1 MADAPILID
10 RTKCTGCG
18 KCVKGCGIGALK
30 LVEAPG
36 VNKLGRL
43 AEVDPSA
50 CKACSA
56 CVAACP
62 FKAISETKAEIY
74 GTEGLADYRDI
85 WVFAE
90 QTDGRIAEVAFELLG
105 KGLELKAQRGDG
117 CRLCA
122 VLLGSGVTEGMTA
135 SLTAAGADV
144 VYVVDHPSLKAYDA
158 DAYVDAVA
166 QLVAKRK
173 PEVILAGAT
182 AVGRAFFAKVAV
194 RVRTGLTADCTAL
207 KVEETKNKDTGA
219 LQMLLHQTRPAFGGN
234 IMATIMTPNHRPQMA
249 TVRPKVFK
257 RGGASGSSGASS
269 SSLTS
274 GASSSSEASDSS
286 ATSSSSSASSAR
298 GEIIREVLDLIAPKT
313 RLVKVNRDPDAVDIA
328 SAEVLV
334 AGGRGLKGATNFVQ
348 LHELAGLLGG
358 EVAASRAAVDAGWVP
373 QSRQVGQTGKA
384 VAPKL
389 YLCFGISG
397 AIQHLE
403 GIRGADKVIAVN
415 TDPNAPIF
423 GVADLGIVGDA
434 MEVVTALIKELR
446 K

>member
-10 RTKCTGCG
+10 RAKCTGCG
-18 KCVKGCGIGALK
+18 KCVKGCGFGALK

-56 CVAACP
+56 CVKACP

-74 GTEGLADYRDI
+74 GTEGIADYRDI

-122 VLLGSGVTEGMTA
+122 VLLGSGVTEEMTA

-144 VYVVDHPSLKAYDA
+144 VYVVDHPSLKTYDA

-207 KVEETKNKDTGA
+207 KVVCGTTDGGSGA
-219 LQMLLHQTRPAFGGN
+219 PEPRPADGAMSRPLLHQTRPAFGGN

-257 RGGASGSSGASS
+257 RSEELRGKSEELGG
-269 SSLTS
+269 
-274 GASSSSEASDSS
+274 EV
-286 ATSSSSSASSAR
+286 
-298 GEIIREVLDLIAPKT
+298 IREVLDLIAPKT

-334 AGGRGLKGATNFVQ
+334 AGGRGLKGAVNFVQ